1 MGQYKYSTITGSL
14 NNIGDRFMSGG
25 YKRPYSYQEI
35 IDGLLEMK
43 VLDGVELSYST
54 EGGIES
60 DTAAIKPL
68 LESNNLKPSFV
79 NSSLF
84 GEQKWMYGSLS
95 SPDRSVREQAISD
108 TKKGLDFT
116 REVGAEGYNLWT
128 GQDGFDY
135 SFQTDYQ
142 QQWADFSE
150 SLGVLCDYAP
160 DISITMEPKLREPR
174 NRSLVDTVPTAL
186 LLCLEVNRDNLGLT
200 IDVGHTLQAGGN
212 MARDIDM
219 AMKTNRL
226 FNLHAND
233 NYGAWDDDM
242 IVGSVRLPEYLEM
255 FHVLAKRGYDRWIS
269 VDIFPYRENQFE
281 AVRESIL
288 SMETYAKLVTKIGM
302 ARLDQLIVGHSATEM
317 MKVLRENVFSV

>member
-1 MGQYKYSTITGSL
+1 MKYKYSTITGSL
-14 NNIGDRFMSGG
+14 NNINDRFMSGG
-25 YKRPYSYQEI
+25 YKRSYTYEELI
-35 IDGLLEMK
+35 EGLLEMG

-60 DTAAIKPL
+60 DPNTLQPILVSAG
-68 LESNNLKPSFV
+68 LKPSFV

-95 SPDRSVREQAISD
+95 SPDKNVRNEALSD
-108 TKKGLDFT
+108 TKKGLDFART
-116 REVGAEGYNLWT
+116 VGAGGYNLWT

-135 SFQTDYQ
+135 AFQTDYA
-142 QQWADFSE
+142 QQWDDFAE
-150 SLGVLCDYAP
+150 SLAALCDYAP
-160 DISITMEPKLREPR
+160 DIRITMEPKLREPR

-186 LLCLEVNRDNLGLT
+186 LLCSEVNRENLGLT

-212 MARDIDM
+212 MARDLDM
-219 AMKTNRL
+219 ALKSNRL
-226 FNLHAND
+226 FNVHTND

-242 IVGSVRLPEYLEM
+242 IVGSVRMVEYLEM
-255 FHVLAKRGYDRWIS
+255 FYVLAKRGYDSWIS

-288 SMETYAKLVTKIGM
+288 HMDTYAKLVEKIGVEK
-302 ARLDQLIVGHSATEM
+302 LDVLITAGSVTETM
-317 MKVLRENVFSV
+317 RVIRENVYAV